1 MSRSSKPNLLQIEY
15 ALLALDEDAKT
26 ANHCLRAPELLNKL
40 QKITAAGTYSPE
52 IARFQIESQPPV
64 PYTDSVESLLS
75 VEKNMADRRATIKKH
90 LAPNEFPLTISIH
103 PRFGCAADT
112 RAGLTTS
119 TALTYPGQRYLTAQ
133 HNIAARRLHR
143 ADNSSP
149 NPTPLLLLHH
159 HVPLSPDTSTFAA
172 PAGPPPSF
180 ITTAADGTPSITF
193 APTEPLLGL
202 SHSCLQTT
210 FAAPT
215 LPAARA
221 LHDAFVPLAPILL
234 ALTAATPA
242 HRGYLADTD
251 ARWNVVAAMSD
262 DRDERERGAGVVRAR
277 YGGAER
283 WVAWGAPGGCQPKA
297 KADGEEAGEGVVQRL
312 VGGGMDEVLAR
323 HYKGVLERPLLI
335 YPVGCARK
343 LGAAVALRRD
353 SGADVA
359 GGGCG
364 EGGGDGEGSMGSP
377 SPPPFAVRGDGGAG
391 TDNGH
396 HHARRRSRTTG
407 KDRHENFECL
417 TGAAYPSV
425 KLKHPS
431 PDDDDALGWRV
442 ELRSMENSLTDFE
455 NAAFV
460 VFVALVRRAVDRSG
474 SGGGGVNWYVPME
487 QVWENMER
495 AHARDAVRWQRFW
508 WKREGGEGGESA
520 LLTVD
525 EIVNGCAAFDGG
537 LMGLVERYMADEG
550 FSVAE
555 REKLQPYLDLVRG
568 RASGRLCTTAR
579 FMRDF
584 VTRHPE
590 YARDSQ
596 VSEKVCFDLMQE
608 VVRIT
613 NGKRD
618 CGLFQSL

>member
-1 MSRSSKPNLLQIEY
+1 
-15 ALLALDEDAKT
+15 
-26 ANHCLRAPELLNKL
+26 
-40 QKITAAGTYSPE
+40 
-52 IARFQIESQPPV
+52 
-64 PYTDSVESLLS
+64 
-75 VEKNMADRRATIKKH
+75 MADRRATIKKH

-143 ADNSSP
+143 TDNSSP

-172 PAGPPPSF
+172 PAPPPSF

-262 DRDERERGAGVVRAR
+262 DRDIGERGAGVVRAR
-277 YGGAER
+277 
-283 WVAWGAPGGCQPKA
+283 
-297 KADGEEAGEGVVQRL
+297 
-312 VGGGMDEVLAR
+312 
-323 HYKGVLERPLLI
+323 
-335 YPVGCARK
+335 
-343 LGAAVALRRD
+343 
-353 SGADVA
+353 
-359 GGGCG
+359 
-364 EGGGDGEGSMGSP
+364 
-377 SPPPFAVRGDGGAG
+377 
-391 TDNGH
+391 
-396 HHARRRSRTTG
+396 
-407 KDRHENFECL
+407 DRHENFECL

-431 PDDDDALGWRV
+431 PDDDALGWRV

-474 SGGGGVNWYVPME
+474 SGGGVNWYVPME

-508 WKREGGEGGESA
+508 WKWEGGEGGESA

-550 FSVAE
+550 FGFAE

-596 VSEKVCFDLMQE
+596 VSEKICFDLMQE

>member
-52 IARFQIESQPPV
+52 IAQFQIESQPPV

-75 VEKNMADRRATIKKH
+75 VEKDMANRR
-90 LAPNEFPLTISIH
+90 
-103 PRFGCAADT
+103 
-112 RAGLTTS
+112 TS
-119 TALTYPGQRYLTAQ
+119 R
-133 HNIAARRLHR
+133 
-143 ADNSSP
+143 
-149 NPTPLLLLHH
+149 
-159 HVPLSPDTSTFAA
+159 
-172 PAGPPPSF
+172 
-180 ITTAADGTPSITF
+180 
-193 APTEPLLGL
+193 
-202 SHSCLQTT
+202 
-210 FAAPT
+210 
-215 LPAARA
+215 
-221 LHDAFVPLAPILL
+221 
-234 ALTAATPA
+234 
-242 HRGYLADTD
+242 
-251 ARWNVVAAMSD
+251 
-262 DRDERERGAGVVRAR
+262 
-277 YGGAER
+277 
-283 WVAWGAPGGCQPKA
+283 
-297 KADGEEAGEGVVQRL
+297 
-312 VGGGMDEVLAR
+312 
-323 HYKGVLERPLLI
+323 
-335 YPVGCARK
+335 
-343 LGAAVALRRD
+343 
-353 SGADVA
+353 
-359 GGGCG
+359 
-364 EGGGDGEGSMGSP
+364 
-377 SPPPFAVRGDGGAG
+377 
-391 TDNGH
+391 
-396 HHARRRSRTTG
+396 
-407 KDRHENFECL
+407 DRHENFECL

-431 PDDDDALGWRV
+431 PDDAALGWRV
-442 ELRSMENSLTDFE
+442 EFRSMENSLTDFE

-460 VFVALVRRAVDRSG
+460 VFVALVRRAVDGRRSG
-474 SGGGGVNWYVPME
+474 SGGGVNWYVPME

-508 WKREGGEGGESA
+508 WKAEGGGDESA

-525 EIVNGCAAFDGG
+525 EIVNGCAAFGG
-537 LMGLVERYMADEG
+537 LMGLVEGYMADEG

-596 VSEKVCFDLMQE
+596 VSEKICFDLVQE
-608 VVRIT
+608 VVQIT

>member
-75 VEKNMADRRATIKKH
+75 VEKNMADRR
-90 LAPNEFPLTISIH
+90 
-103 PRFGCAADT
+103 
-112 RAGLTTS
+112 
-119 TALTYPGQRYLTAQ
+119 
-133 HNIAARRLHR
+133 
-143 ADNSSP
+143 
-149 NPTPLLLLHH
+149 
-159 HVPLSPDTSTFAA
+159 
-172 PAGPPPSF
+172 
-180 ITTAADGTPSITF
+180 
-193 APTEPLLGL
+193 
-202 SHSCLQTT
+202 
-210 FAAPT
+210 
-215 LPAARA
+215 
-221 LHDAFVPLAPILL
+221 
-234 ALTAATPA
+234 
-242 HRGYLADTD
+242 
-251 ARWNVVAAMSD
+251 
-262 DRDERERGAGVVRAR
+262 
-277 YGGAER
+277 
-283 WVAWGAPGGCQPKA
+283 
-297 KADGEEAGEGVVQRL
+297 
-312 VGGGMDEVLAR
+312 
-323 HYKGVLERPLLI
+323 
-335 YPVGCARK
+335 
-343 LGAAVALRRD
+343 
-353 SGADVA
+353 
-359 GGGCG
+359 
-364 EGGGDGEGSMGSP
+364 
-377 SPPPFAVRGDGGAG
+377 
-391 TDNGH
+391 
-396 HHARRRSRTTG
+396 TTG

-431 PDDDDALGWRV
+431 PDDDALGWRV

-537 LMGLVERYMADEG
+537 LVGLVERYMADEG
-550 FSVAE
+550 FGVAE

-568 RASGRLCTTAR
+568 RASGRLCTTAW

-596 VSEKVCFDLMQE
+596 VSEKICFDLMQE
-608 VVRIT
+608 VVQIT